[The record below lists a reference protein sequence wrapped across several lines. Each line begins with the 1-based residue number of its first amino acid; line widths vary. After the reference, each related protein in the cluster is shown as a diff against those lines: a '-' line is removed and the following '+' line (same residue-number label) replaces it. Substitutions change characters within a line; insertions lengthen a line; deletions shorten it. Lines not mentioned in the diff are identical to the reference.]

1 MSDSL
6 VLTGVKDIKKHSGTE
21 MLRLNPKRGG
31 DTHQIK
37 RWWINGGNGTVY
49 TAATV
54 FDVTTTD
61 GTVKLAIETSF
72 ESKIKILHDGS
83 FNFTFNNSIG
93 IPRAA
98 LFTDA
103 FELIEHYVFPSI
115 SGGKIMTVTPAGG
128 ASRPQAPAISFTTT
142 SSVSGTYQVDE
153 GVTFTAGTYTGGRGA
168 VSTNLVI
175 QTSATGS
182 GGWSFLEGHPNIA
195 SGGTYTYTIPAS
207 QSGQYLRASY
217 QVTDDD
223 GLSSSN
229 SPATPQ
235 IAA

>member
-1 MSDSL
+1 MADSL

-37 RWWINGGNGTVY
+37 RWWIAGGNGTVY

-54 FDVTTTD
+54 FNVTTAA

-72 ESKIKILHDGS
+72 ESKVTIKHDGS
-83 FNFTFNNSIG
+83 FYFSFFNSIG

-128 ASRPQAPAISFTTT
+128 ASRPTAQVLAEDPVEVPAE
-142 SSVSGTYQVDE
+142 VPDE
-153 GVTFTAGTYTGGRGA
+153 G
-168 VSTNLVI
+168 
-175 QTSATGS
+175 
-182 GGWSFLEGHPNIA
+182 
-195 SGGTYTYTIPAS
+195 
-207 QSGQYLRASY
+207 
-217 QVTDDD
+217 DDD
-223 GLSSSN
+223 D
-229 SPATPQ
+229 
-235 IAA
+235 AADEPTS